1 MNDFINFSNN
11 NINNNSIKC
20 NDKIN
25 SSKPIMIFSLKN
37 VSTAYNSQLSND
49 SHLSKFIEKNNGK
62 KPQKIDLSDLFQ
74 KKNNR
79 LIFKTSSNYYR
90 KKNYKKYL
98 NIPQSPSGSI
108 YVDSNNNSYFRKN
121 SYNKTNYNKNLNSN
135 FEDKKIYN
143 KLNIKELIEITQKRK
158 KIIEEKKKESQMKK
172 QMILKE
178 EEKFSNIITGSEF
191 NIENKYNENKC
202 EEGVQTSMKIKEEKK
217 IDQNVQDELNNENRI
232 ENNSNNI
239 NINLNLN
246 FKNVEKLKESK
257 NTDFDLV
264 NIGEETEENINI
276 ENSNKN
282 MPDVDLKFD
291 IVNNE
296 TIVPNKQ
303 SNEVEDTISFERTNK
318 FNEYKGQ
325 NINDKQYNN
334 NDDENVSKTS
344 SVKDNEMTEV
354 EEYDKNKFDIQNETK
369 SIAFENFNDS
379 NKYEENID
387 LNLQLSKSK
396 NKFSIEKNR
405 YEDIDCK
412 NSNNLI
418 NGNLDSNSKE
428 KNSIENNHKLK
439 NYNIS
444 KSTTKI
450 KNNIL
455 QKDNVSARKKLKL
468 NSFNGRL
475 NKNNNKEKN
484 NKTLISTNT
493 KEKNSSLS
501 INNINKNSINS
512 NFKTNGFKRKNS
524 SIIQLKLNDEY
535 TNKNDKKSK
544 MIILQKKEND
554 LDENKKFNKTKKKR
568 QLDNYTEY
576 YKQKAI
582 NKEAL
587 NSKINFG

>member
-1 MNDFINFSNN
+1 MNDLINFSNN
-11 NINNNSIKC
+11 NINDNSIKC

-49 SHLSKFIEKNNGK
+49 SHLSKFNEKNNDK
-62 KPQKIDLSDLFQ
+62 MPKKIDLSELFQ
-74 KKNNR
+74 KNNNR

-98 NIPQSPSGSI
+98 NIPQSASGSI
-108 YVDSNNNSYFRKN
+108 YADSNNNSCFRKN

-158 KIIEEKKKESQMKK
+158 KIIEEKKKETQMKE
-172 QMILKE
+172 QMLLKE

-191 NIENKYNENKC
+191 NIENKFNENKC

-217 IDQNVQDELNNENRI
+217 IEQNIVQDEQNNEYKT
-232 ENNSNNI
+232 ENNSNNNNN
-239 NINLNLN
+239 NINLN
-246 FKNVEKLKESK
+246 FKNVEKLKDSK

-264 NIGEETEENINI
+264 NIGEDTEENINI

-282 MPDVDLKFD
+282 LPDMDLKFD
-291 IVNNE
+291 IENNI
-296 TIVPNKQ
+296 TILSNKQ
-303 SNEVEDTISFERTNK
+303 NNEVEDTISFERTNK
-318 FNEYKGQ
+318 NNENKEQ
-325 NINDKQYNN
+325 NINDKKYNN
-334 NDDENVSKTS
+334 NDENISKSS

-369 SIAFENFNDS
+369 SNIFENFNDT
-379 NKYEENID
+379 NKHEENID

-396 NKFSIEKNR
+396 NKLSIEKNR
-405 YEDIDCK
+405 YEDIDCINNGDFINENLVN
-412 NSNNLI
+412 NSN
-418 NGNLDSNSKE
+418 E
-428 KNSIENNHKLK
+428 KNNDQINLSRMK

-444 KSTTKI
+444 KSSTKI

-455 QKDNVSARKKLKL
+455 QKDNISVRKKL

-475 NKNNNKEKN
+475 NKNNNNKEKN
-484 NKTLISTNT
+484 NKTLISTNI
-493 KEKNSSLS
+493 KEKSNSLS
-501 INNINKNSINS
+501 INNINKNNINTK
-512 NFKTNGFKRKNS
+512 FKTNGFKRKNS
-524 SIIQLKLNDEY
+524 SLIQLKGNNEF
-535 TNKNDKKSK
+535 TNKIAKKSK
-544 MIILQKKEND
+544 LIILPKKEND
-554 LDENKKFNKTKKKR
+554 LEENKKFNKTKKKR

-576 YKQKAI
+576 FKLKA
-582 NKEAL
+582 NNRESL
-587 NSKINFG
+587 NNKINIG